1 MPKELDVEPRK
12 EKGKKA
18 VKKLRASGK
27 IPAILY
33 GHTFDSLPLTIDER
47 SLKAI
52 LRSEGG
58 LHGLFELKIEGIEDG
73 EHTVVFKEVQLD
85 PIKDHVLHVDFQKI
99 RKGEEL
105 TADVSLHFVG
115 DPVGVKAG
123 GILQHYLREVTVQCL
138 PKDLPDHIEVDISHL
153 DIKDNLRVSDLV
165 TLEGVKYVNSPEEMV
180 AAVAPKRVR
189 DVASLIA
196 EEELTEEKLAE
207 LVELGEITAEQAAEV
222 AEEREFGVAEA
233 EVAEAEPEE
242 AAEAAPEAEEPAE

>member
-1 MPKELDVEPRK
+1 
-12 EKGKKA
+12 
-18 VKKLRASGK
+18 
-27 IPAILY
+27 
-33 GHTFDSLPLTIDER
+33 
-47 SLKAI
+47 
-52 LRSEGG
+52 
-58 LHGLFELKIEGIEDG
+58 LFELKIEGVEDG

-105 TADVSLHFVG
+105 TADVSLHFTG

-138 PKDLPDHIEVDISHL
+138 PKDLPDFIEVDISHL
-153 DIKDNLRVSDLV
+153 DIKDNLRISNLIV
-165 TLEGVKYVNSPEEMV
+165 LEGVKYVNSPEEIV
-180 AAVAPKRVR
+180 AAVTPKRVR

-207 LVELGEITAEQAAEV
+207 LVEMGEITAEQAAEV

-233 EVAEAEPEE
+233 EAEEAPEE
-242 AAEAAPEAEEPAE
+242 APVEEEPPE

>member
-1 MPKELDVEPRK
+1 MPKELVVEPRE
-12 EKGKKA
+12 EKGKQA
-18 VKKLRASGK
+18 VKRLRASGK

-47 SLKAI
+47 SLRSI

-58 LHGLFELKIEGIEDG
+58 LHGLFELKIEGVEDG

-105 TADVSLHFVG
+105 TADVSLHFTG

-138 PKDLPDHIEVDISHL
+138 PKDLPDFIEVDISHL
-153 DIKDNLRVSDLV
+153 DIKDNLRISNLIV
-165 TLEGVKYVNSPEEMV
+165 LEGVKYVNSPEEIV
-180 AAVAPKRVR
+180 AAVTPKRVR

-207 LVELGEITAEQAAEV
+207 LVEMGEITAEQAAEV

-233 EVAEAEPEE
+233 EAEEAPEE
-242 AAEAAPEAEEPAE
+242 APVEEEPPE